1 MKYSLCLSLMC
12 AAVLYGC
19 VEDHA
24 IVADP
29 CEMDSDCPGL
39 CVNDFCAPGTDNTQ
53 GAGGAIGGDSNDGE
67 GSDEAGSSGEA
78 GSLSL
83 IHI

>member
-29 CEMDSDCPGL
+29 CEMDSDCPGTITIHFTGIGHDRMIL
-39 CVNDFCAPGTDNTQ
+39 DTSIQHSGTHQT
-53 GAGGAIGGDSNDGE
+53 
-67 GSDEAGSSGEA
+67 
-78 GSLSL
+78 
-83 IHI
+83 